1 MTKSVTLIEKIEK
14 LLYLKSGV
22 GEIEKVALTSESK
35 KRSRS
40 LPYWA
45 SKGRPKK
52 VLIESLKTLD
62 LKSGGDWSLKKCAW
76 SIFKSVNSNQK
87 ILSIFQ
93 NA

>member
-40 LPYWA
+40 LPY
-45 SKGRPKK
+45 
-52 VLIESLKTLD
+52 
-62 LKSGGDWSLKKCAW
+62 
-76 SIFKSVNSNQK
+76 
-87 ILSIFQ
+87 
-93 NA
+93 